1 MAAQSDLRV
10 WSERRTAVARMCAPE
25 CLSTASDPGSSL
37 SNPEASALSERSVE
51 IQDFAIYF
59 DRDRVA
65 QQPGPNGCDN
75 VARQSAFGS
84 FTGGAV
90 GEPQRQHFLV

>member
-1 MAAQSDLRV
+1 MLPGIG
-10 WSERRTAVARMCAPE
+10 TAVNVVAVLVGTTLGVLLGENAERPTFAK
-25 CLSTASDPGSSL
+25 
-37 SNPEASALSERSVE
+37 RSVE
-51 IQDFAIYF
+51 VHDLTVNFNCDCVPKQPRP
-59 DRDRVA
+59 DR
-65 QQPGPNGCDN
+65 CDD

>member
-1 MAAQSDLRV
+1 M
-10 WSERRTAVARMCAPE
+10 SEHGKRFRILLGE
-25 CLSTASDPGSSL
+25 
-37 SNPEASALSERSVE
+37 NPELAALPKRGVE
-51 IQDFAIYF
+51 IDYFAVNLHC
-59 DRDRVA
+59 DCVA
-65 QQPGPNGCDN
+65 QEPGPDRCDD

>member
-1 MAAQSDLRV
+1 VRARVTEDRQRLRV
-10 WSERRTAVARMCAPE
+10 F
-25 CLSTASDPGSSL
+25 LGQ
-37 SNPEASALSERSVE
+37 NPERPALAKWSVE
-51 IQDFAIYF
+51 VNDLTIDFNCDCVPKQPRP
-59 DRDRVA
+59 DR
-65 QQPGPNGCDN
+65 CDD